1 MKRLFLIMLAVC
13 GFALSANAQYYN
25 KILLF
30 IEMGKTIDDV
40 YSIIYL
46 HFDDDGKMWK
56 TSLSKS
62 DARDKYAKGI
72 LEEYGV
78 NYTHTAKRDYS
89 VDTSKYSVYSETHYT
104 QRYGPT
110 ERWFCGQ
117 MYTEWGYYNVNDG
130 KDYYGIEYGG
140 SSLVTWYVP
149 KDSSEVRKKTYYKA
163 IQPSDLAI
171 KAPDTSF
178 LNY

>member
-30 IEMGKTIDDV
+30 IEVGKTIDDV

-56 TSLSKS
+56 TSLSKR
-62 DARDKYAKGI
+62 DAQDKYAKGI

-78 NYTHTAKRDYS
+78 NQTHEAKRDYS
-89 VDTSKYSVYSETHYT
+89 ISSSKYQIYSEPWYT
-104 QRYGPT
+104 SNYNMFGMPNGT
-110 ERWFCGQ
+110 YSISG
-117 MYTEWGYYNVNDG
+117 TKYYA
-130 KDYYGIEYGG
+130 IEYGSDG
-140 SSLVTWYVP
+140 LVYWII
-149 KDSSEVRKKTYYKA
+149 RKNENEPEGKTYYKA
-163 IQPSDLAI
+163 IKPSDLAI
-171 KAPDTSF
+171 KAPDYTF
-178 LNY
+178 LN

>member
-30 IEMGKTIDDV
+30 IEVGKTIDDV

-56 TSLSKS
+56 TSLSKR
-62 DARDKYAKGI
+62 DAQDKYAKGI

-78 NYTHTAKRDYS
+78 NQTHKAKRDYS
-89 VDTSKYSVYSETHYT
+89 ISSSKYNIYSEAQLTAK
-104 QRYGPT
+104 YGPSGRFVGGYQT
-110 ERWFCGQ
+110 
-117 MYTEWGYYNVNDG
+117 YEWSDVADG
-130 KDYYGIEYGG
+130 KDCYGIEYGG
-140 SSLVTWYVP
+140 SGLVTWYEP
-149 KDSSEVRKKTYYKA
+149 DQSSETRNKKYYKA
-163 IQPSDLAI
+163 IKPSDLAI
-171 KAPDTSF
+171 KAPDYPF
-178 LNY
+178 LN